1 MVEQGSIASVAQ
13 SQYDLGV
20 ETAKIAVKLL
30 AGKKVSEVP
39 VNIVNTG
46 TPTLNLKAAQE
57 LGVTIPDSVLSEAT
71 VAVEADDN

>member
-1 MVEQGSIASVAQ
+1 M
-13 SQYDLGV
+13 
-20 ETAKIAVKLL
+20 
-30 AGKKVSEVP
+30 SEVP

-57 LGVTIPDSVLSEAT
+57 FGITIPDSVLSEAT